1 SEHHSGAKWGCHTHP
16 DADRARELLGEADH
30 ALSPRETQVLQLI
43 VAGHTNAEI
52 AANLHLSERTV
63 HRHVSNILT
72 KLGLPSRTAAAI
84 HAVRNGL
91 V

>member
-1 SEHHSGAKWGCHTHP
+1 ML
-16 DADRARELLGEADH
+16 R
-30 ALSPRETQVLQLI
+30 LI
-43 VAGHTNAEI
+43 VDGHTNAEI

-63 HRHVSNILT
+63 HRHVSNLLP

-84 HAVRNGL
+84 HAVRRGL